1 MKIGGIQ
8 FPVFKPYIKPAIEIY
23 ISGCNMDC
31 SDCQNPELQDFHFG
45 NTIDINKLIE
55 YLAVRR
61 EMYDIISIVGGDLL
75 SQPASEAVQLIFLLT
90 NTFLDKEFWLFT
102 GKDRKEVQDWVW
114 SYFDYVKVGK
124 YDKLLQQKGFPSS
137 SNQKLLKKGID
148 Y

>member
-23 ISGCNMDC
+23 ISGCTMYCNL
-31 SDCQNPELQDFHFG
+31 CQNPELQDFHFG
-45 NTIDINKLIE
+45 NTVDINKLIE
-55 YLAVRR
+55 YLGIRR
-61 EMYDIISIVGGDLL
+61 GMFDIISIVGGDLL
-75 SQPASEAVQLIFLLT
+75 SQPSSEAVQLIFMLT

-114 SYFDYVKVGK
+114 SYFDYIKVGK
-124 YDKLLQQKGFPSS
+124 YDNALQQEGFPSS